1 MAETT
6 TLTATHW
13 GTYRISTESGKLV
26 AVEGWEGDPAPSPIG
41 QSLSAVEG
49 PLRIARPAIRQGW
62 LENGPIGTGAG
73 RGVDPFVQVS
83 WEEALDLVTTELARV
98 RREHGN
104 EAIYGG
110 SYGWASAGR
119 FHHAQSQ
126 LHRFLNLIG
135 GYTASVQTYSWAA
148 GEIIL
153 PHVIGNTDGLTGYQ
167 STWSTIVEHGR
178 LIVAFGG
185 LPLRNSQ
192 VQAGGVGRHIVK
204 EELAA
209 ASRRGVRM
217 VSISPVPDDAPAG
230 IEAERIWLRP
240 NTDVAVML
248 GIAYTLIVEDLHDE
262 GFLARFCV
270 GFDRLRDY
278 ILGGT
283 DGIAKTPEWAEAISG
298 VEADRITTLARD
310 MAAGPT
316 IVIANWALQR
326 GDHGEQPYWMTIAL
340 ASLLGQIG
348 LPGGGFGFGYG
359 ATNGMGR
366 PELGF
371 KWPALPQGRN
381 PVSTFIPVARISD
394 LLLRP
399 GEECDFNGRR
409 LVYPDIRLVYWAGG
423 NPFHHHQDL
432 NRFVAAWRR
441 PDTVICHEQFWNPL
455 ACYSDIVLPVT
466 TSLERNDIAFANREN
481 VVVAMKKAIEPVAEA
496 RSDFAIFCGM
506 AERMGVAGSFSGNRG
521 EMEWL
526 RDFYDEARET
536 ASAHG
541 VAMPDFETFWEAGAL
556 TIERPV
562 RSHVLLSA
570 FQADPAANPLK
581 TPSGR
586 IELYSETIA
595 SFGYDDCVGHPA
607 WFEPDEWL
615 GSPLSSEYPLHIL
628 SCQPGSKLHSQYD
641 HGVNSL
647 REKVQGRAPI
657 RLNPQDAAR
666 RGIKSSDVVRVF
678 NARGACLAGAVLDDA
693 IKPGIV
699 VLATGAWYD
708 PDDPAAP
715 MPLDKH
721 GNPNVLT
728 IDKGTSRLAQA
739 PIVNTVLVEVE
750 RFQPPVPPV
759 TAFVPPTFVRL
770 ESPIR

>member
-1 MAETT
+1 MPET

-13 GTYRISTESGKLV
+13 GTYRVQTDNGRLV
-26 AVEGWEGDPAPSPIG
+26 AVDGWQEDPAPSPIG
-41 QSLSAVEG
+41 QSLSAVQG
-49 PLRIARPAIRQGW
+49 PLRIARPAVRRGW
-62 LENGPIGTGAG
+62 LDSGPGGTGAG
-73 RGVDPFVQVS
+73 RGVDPFVEIS
-83 WEEALDLVTTELARV
+83 WDEALDLVTGELDRV

-135 GYTASVQTYSWAA
+135 GYTSSVQTYSWAA

-153 PHVIGNTDGLTGYQ
+153 PHVIGNTDGLTGYH
-167 STWSTIVEHGR
+167 STWNTIVEHGR

-192 VQAGGVGRHIVK
+192 VQAGGLGRHLVQ

-217 VSISPVPDDAPAG
+217 VSISPVPDDAPPA
-230 IEAERIWLRP
+230 IEAERIWLKP

-248 GIAYTLIVEDLHDE
+248 GIAHTLITENLHDE
-262 GFLARFCV
+262 DFLARYCV
-270 GFDRLRDY
+270 GFAKLRDY
-278 ILGGT
+278 ILGVT
-283 DGIAKTPEWAEAISG
+283 DGIAKTPWWAEAISS
-298 VEADRITTLARD
+298 VQADRIVALARD

-316 IVIANWALQR
+316 IVMANWALQR

-371 KWPALPQGRN
+371 KWPSLPQGQN
-381 PVSTFIPVARISD
+381 PVSTFVPVARISD

-399 GEECDFNGRR
+399 GQEYDFNGQR
-409 LVYPDIRLVYWAGG
+409 LVYPDIRFVYWAGG

-441 PDTVICHEQFWNPL
+441 PDTIVCHEQFWNPL
-455 ACYSDIVLPVT
+455 ARYSDIVLPVT

-481 VVVAMKKAIEPVAEA
+481 VVVAMKKAIEPVGEA
-496 RSDFAIFCGM
+496 HSDFAIFCDM

-526 RDFYDEARET
+526 HDFYDEARET

-541 VAMPDFETFWEAGAL
+541 IAMPDFETFWDTGAL
-556 TIERPV
+556 TVERPV

-570 FQADPAANPLK
+570 FRADPVANPLK

-586 IELYSETIA
+586 IELYSNTIA
-595 SFGYDDCVGHPA
+595 SFGYDDCLGHPA
-607 WFEPDEWL
+607 WFEPAEWL
-615 GSPLSSEYPLHIL
+615 GSPLSTKYPLHLL

-666 RGIKSSDVVRVF
+666 RGIKSSDVARVF

-759 TAFVPPTFVRL
+759 TAFVPPTFVRS
-770 ESPIR
+770 EHSIR

>member
-1 MAETT
+1 VAET

-26 AVEGWEGDPAPSPIG
+26 AVEGWEGDPAPSAIG

-49 PLRIARPAIRQGW
+49 PLRITRPAIRRGW
-62 LENGPIGTGAG
+62 LENGPDGTGAG
-73 RGVDPFVQVS
+73 RGVDPFVEVS
-83 WEEALDLVTTELARV
+83 WDEALGLVTAELDRV
-98 RREHGN
+98 RREYGN

-110 SYGWASAGR
+110 SYGWGSAGR

-153 PHVIGNTDGLTGYQ
+153 PHVIGNTDGLTGYH
-167 STWSTIVEHGR
+167 STWSTIVESGR

-192 VQAGGVGRHIVK
+192 VQAGGLGRHIVK

-217 VSISPVPDDAPAG
+217 VSISPLPDDAPG
-230 IEAERIWLRP
+230 DIEAERIWLRP

-248 GIAYTLIVEDLHDE
+248 GIAHTLIVENLHDE
-262 GFLARFCV
+262 RFLARYCV
-270 GFDRLRDY
+270 GFERLREY
-278 ILGGT
+278 ILGTT
-283 DGIAKTPEWAEAISG
+283 DGMAKTPGWAEAISG
-298 VEADRITTLARD
+298 VQADRIVALARD

-348 LPGGGFGFGYG
+348 LPGCGFGFGYG

-371 KWPALPQGRN
+371 KWPSVPQGQN

-394 LLLRP
+394 LLLGP
-399 GEECDFNGRR
+399 GKEFDFNGRR
-409 LVYPDIRLVYWAGG
+409 LVYPEIRLVYWAGG

-441 PDTVICHEQFWNPL
+441 PDTVVCHEQFWNPL
-455 ACYSDIVLPVT
+455 ARYSDIVLPAT

-481 VVVAMKKAIEPVAEA
+481 VVVAMKQAIEPVGEA
-496 RSDFAIFCGM
+496 RSDFAI
-506 AERMGVAGSFSGNRG
+506 FSGNRG

-541 VAMPDFETFWEAGAL
+541 VVMPDFEAFWKEGSL
-556 TIERPV
+556 TVERPV

-570 FQADPAANPLK
+570 FRADPVANPLK

-586 IELYSETIA
+586 IELYSDTIA
-595 SFGYDDCVGHPA
+595 SFGYDDCLGHPA
-607 WFEPDEWL
+607 WFEPAEWL
-615 GSPLSSEYPLHIL
+615 GSPLSSKFPLHLL

-641 HGVNSL
+641 HGTTSL

-657 RLNPQDAAR
+657 RMNPDDAAR
-666 RGIKSSDVVRVF
+666 RGIKSSEVVRVF
-678 NARGACLAGAVLDDA
+678 NDRGACLAGAVLDDA
-693 IKPGIV
+693 IRPGIV

-721 GNPNVLT
+721 GNPNVVT

-739 PIVNTVLVEVE
+739 PIANTALVEVE
-750 RFQPPVPPV
+750 RFHPPVPLV
-759 TAFVPPTFVRL
+759 TAFVPPDR
-770 ESPIR
+770 IRREHRAR